1 MREDENRGCSLPH
14 LQKDK
19 KKKSKWEAIPDFL
32 IYEKREKR
40 KIKKDKHPVDFH
52 IHREKKEKSIA
63 IPYTSPFTERERKKE
78 KKGESSPVD
87 LRFWDKAS
95 VGRRRRKRDEMERRK
110 KNPDPTRGKLC
121 GTLLFLLFVACVRAG
136 SEIFDEAVIDGND

>member
-40 KIKKDKHPVDFH
+40 KIKKDNHPVDFH
-52 IHREKKEKSIA
+52 IHREKRKKAKLSRTL
-63 IPYTSPFTERERKKE
+63 PHLQREREKK
-78 KKGESSPVD
+78 KKRENHP
-87 LRFWDKAS
+87 R
-95 VGRRRRKRDEMERRK
+95 
-110 KNPDPTRGKLC
+110 
-121 GTLLFLLFVACVRAG
+121 
-136 SEIFDEAVIDGND
+136 